1 MVANSPD
8 NSQSDPEILEQIV
21 DHFTNRL
28 RAGEHPAI
36 AEYQDQYPKFRD
48 EIEDLLASVA
58 MIEQLKS
65 DPTNSPSKS
74 RSLDEV
80 SGLDRIGP
88 YKIKGEIGRG
98 GMGVVFEAV
107 HESLG
112 KRVAIKV
119 MPTPL
124 INSKNFVERFKRE
137 AQSAARLHHTNIVSV
152 FGVGEGEGYHYYVMD
167 LIDGQTLGAVIN
179 GINASDP
186 ISTRIDRYETRLDLS
201 GNLTLALN
209 ASTPL
214 EESTAT
220 SHGQTATDSST
231 ANSQTRPTKKANH
244 YRWAA
249 RIAADISDA
258 VAFAHDADLLH
269 RDIKPSNI
277 ILDQKGQVWITDFG
291 LAKDTRSEIN
301 LTKTGDVIGTPQYL
315 SPESLEGKYDCRSE
329 VYCIGLTLY
338 ELATL
343 QPAFNNGTTAEVIRA
358 IATSS
363 PPSPR
368 KISPDIPIDLSTII
382 EKSISKNAEE
392 RYPTVKDLQ
401 RDLIAFVE
409 DRTIAARPPSTI
421 EMVSKWGRRNPL
433 AASLSV
439 ISCILLLLVA
449 VATSFGYLYTKDAL
463 AKEAKKS
470 ALLEDQIIK
479 TEKANNKFQ
488 AAYKKQESEYQRAE
502 RNVDISI
509 QAFDKMFKQLVA
521 KDSANST
528 ELSIDGLEDLQGI
541 ETSITK
547 QDAVFLEEFLAFY
560 DKFATNNFDNKDL
573 QAESARAFRRVA
585 NIYQLL
591 GEVDRSF
598 DAYKKSIELY
608 NKVLVESPESKGS
621 LIALVQTKN
630 ELSRAYRR
638 DQNLSEA
645 IAQNQNAIQLL
656 RDVPVEQLDNQL
668 KLELAKTFNSI
679 GSSLAINAVIYDS
692 LEESRLAKNGAPG
705 FHRRAEGHRPPT
717 WTELYL
723 EKMRF
728 RRPPPRKGQDLTK
741 RPNANR
747 PNTTRPNPNRPNT
760 TRPKDGPGFLARGP
774 GRSRNHEANLR
785 LLRRSKENADRAIT
799 ILDQLIDEEP
809 NNADYRSARAECYCC
824 LAWSFVEPDQK
835 AALNMR
841 SLAIEELESLIAES
855 PGNSNYRYRLA
866 MAYSLSNPSDSPENR
881 KLMLESSIKIAND
894 LKTQFPKVLD
904 YHYLFISVQNI
915 LAVNFVSAG
924 NLDEALKAFQNSKD
938 TFDEILQLNP
948 DGSALRQ
955 TDRFFGV
962 QLRSLV
968 EAAEKNADEKIARS
982 AKDIR
987 EDLNKMISEYRI
999 RQEST
1004 TQK

>member
-8 NSQSDPEILEQIV
+8 NSKSEPEILEQIV

-36 AEYQDQYPKFRD
+36 TDYQARHPEFKD

-65 DPTNSPSKS
+65 DPTNSPAKS

-80 SGLDRIGP
+80 SGLNQIGP

-124 INSKNFVERFKRE
+124 INSKNYVERFKRE

-167 LIDGQTLGAVIN
+167 LIEGQTLGAVIN

-186 ISTRIDRYETRLDLS
+186 KSTKIDRYETRVDMN
-201 GNLTLALN
+201 GELTLAFN
-209 ASTPL
+209 SSTPL
-214 EESTAT
+214 DTPSVTSDARTTTPEMSTVKPQA
-220 SHGQTATDSST
+220 
-231 ANSQTRPTKKANH
+231 RPIKKASH

-249 RIAADISDA
+249 RIAADLANA

-368 KISPDIPIDLSTII
+368 KISPGIPIDLSTII

-439 ISCILLLLVA
+439 VSFILLLLVA
-449 VATSFGYLYTKDAL
+449 AATSFGYLYTKDAL
-463 AKEAKKS
+463 DQEAKKS
-470 ALLEDQIIK
+470 ALLEDQIRE
-479 TEKANNKFQ
+479 TDEANRKVR
-488 AAYKKQESEYQRAE
+488 AAYKSQESEYQRAE

-509 QAFDKMFKQLVA
+509 QAFDRMFKQLVA
-521 KDSANST
+521 KDSADST

-547 QDAVFLEEFLAFY
+547 QDAVFLEEFLSFY
-560 DKFATNNFDNKDL
+560 DKFATNNFDNQDL

-608 NKVLVESPESKGS
+608 NKVLVDSPDSKES

-638 DQNLSEA
+638 DHNLPEA
-645 IAQNQNAIQLL
+645 IAQNQTASQLL
-656 RDVPVEQLDNQL
+656 KDVPVDQLDNQL

-679 GSSLAINAVIYDS
+679 GSSLAINAVIFDS
-692 LEESRLAKNGAPG
+692 LEENRSPKNGTPG
-705 FHRRAEGHRPPT
+705 FHRHTEGHRPPT
-717 WTELYL
+717 WTKLYL
-723 EKMRF
+723 EKDPF
-728 RRPPPRKGQDLTK
+728 RRPPPRKGQDLAK
-741 RPNANR
+741 RPNVNR
-747 PNTTRPNPNRPNT
+747 PNSN
-760 TRPKDGPGFLARGP
+760 RPKDGPGFLSRGP
-774 GRSRNHEANLR
+774 GRSRSHEALLR
-785 LLRRSKENADRAIT
+785 TLRRSKEGADRAIT
-799 ILDQLIDEEP
+799 ILDQLIADEP
-809 NNADYRSARAECYCC
+809 DNADYRSARAECYGC
-824 LAWSFVEPDQK
+824 LAWSKVEPDQK
-835 AALNMR
+835 TALKMR
-841 SLAIEELESLIAES
+841 SLAIQELESLITES
-855 PGNSNYRYRLA
+855 PNHSNYRYRLA
-866 MAYSLSNPSDSPENR
+866 LAYSLSNPSDSPDNR

-894 LKTQFPKVLD
+894 LKTQFTKVLD
-904 YHYLFISVQNI
+904 YHYLFISVQNT
-915 LAVNFVSAG
+915 LAANFVSAG
-924 NLDEALKAFQNSKD
+924 NLEEALNAFQSSKD
-938 TFDEILQLNP
+938 TFESILQLNP
-948 DGSALRQ
+948 DGIALRQ
-955 TDRFFGV
+955 TDQLFTM
-962 QLRSLV
+962 QLRGLV
-968 EAAEKNADEKIARS
+968 EAAEENTDGEVAQS
-982 AKDIR
+982 AKGIR
-987 EDLNKMISEYRI
+987 NDLREMISEYRI
-999 RQEST
+999 RQGST
-1004 TQK
+1004 SQ

>member
-1 MVANSPD
+1 MTDKSPD

-21 DHFTNRL
+21 EHFTNRL

-36 AEYQDQYPKFRD
+36 ADYQSRYPKFKD

-65 DPTNSPSKS
+65 DPTNSPAKS

-80 SGLDRIGP
+80 SGLEQIGQ
-88 YKIKGEIGRG
+88 YKINGEIGRG

-167 LIDGQTLGAVIN
+167 LIEGQTLGAVIN
-179 GINASDP
+179 GFNASHP
-186 ISTRIDRYETRLDLS
+186 LSTKIDRYETRVDIS
-201 GNLTLALN
+201 GEQTIAIN
-209 ASTPL
+209 ASPPS
-214 EESTAT
+214 EKISVT
-220 SHGQTATDSST
+220 SHEKTKTPETPTGSSQ
-231 ANSQTRPTKKANH
+231 ARPSMKANH

-249 RIAADISDA
+249 RIAADIANA

-291 LAKDTRSEIN
+291 LAKDTRSDIN

-368 KISPDIPIDLSTII
+368 KISPSIPIDLSTII
-382 EKSISKNAEE
+382 EKSISRNAEE

-421 EMVSKWGRRNPL
+421 EMISKWGRRNPL

-439 ISCILLLLVA
+439 VSCVLLLLVA

-463 AKEAKKS
+463 KKEAQKS
-470 ALLEDQIIK
+470 ALLEEQIIK

-509 QAFDKMFKQLVA
+509 QAFDRMFKQLVA

-591 GEVDRSF
+591 GEFDRSF
-598 DAYKKSIELY
+598 DAYKKSIDLY
-608 NKVLVESPESKGS
+608 NKVLVESPDSKES

-638 DQNLSEA
+638 DQNLQQA
-645 IAQNQNAIQLL
+645 IAQNQSAIQLL
-656 RDVPVEQLDNQL
+656 NDVPIEQLDNEL

-679 GSSLAINAVIYDS
+679 GSSLAINAVIIDS
-692 LEESRLAKNGAPG
+692 LEESRSTKKGNPG
-705 FHRRAEGHRPPT
+705 FHRRPEGHRPPN
-717 WTELYL
+717 WMELYL
-723 EKMRF
+723 DQNRF

-741 RPNANR
+741 RPNTNR
-747 PNTTRPNPNRPNT
+747 PNTNRFN
-760 TRPKDGPGFLARGP
+760 DGPGFLTRGP
-774 GRSRNHEANLR
+774 GRARTHEANLR
-785 LLRRSKENADRAIT
+785 LLRRSNENADRAIT
-799 ILDQLIDEEP
+799 ILDQLIDDEP
-809 NNADYRSARAECYCC
+809 DNPDYRSARAECYCC
-824 LAWSFVEPDQK
+824 LACSFVEPDQK

-841 SLAIEELESLIAES
+841 SLAIKELESLIAES
-855 PGNSNYRYRLA
+855 PNHSIYLYRLA
-866 MAYSLSNPSDSPENR
+866 LAYSLSNPSDSPENR
-881 KLMLESSIKIAND
+881 KLMLERSIKIAND
-894 LKTQFPKVLD
+894 LKIQFPKVLD
-904 YHYLFISVQNI
+904 YHYLFISVQNT

-924 NLDEALKAFQNSKD
+924 NLDEALKAFQNSKE
-938 TFDEILQLNP
+938 TFKAILQLNP
-948 DGSALRQ
+948 NGSALRQ
-955 TDRFFGV
+955 TDRLFGV

-968 EAAEKNADEKIARS
+968 EAAENNNTDEKIARS

-987 EDLNKMISEYRI
+987 KDLDEMISEYRI
-999 RQEST
+999 RQDST
-1004 TQK
+1004 TQQ

>member
-1 MVANSPD
+1 MVANSSD
-8 NSQSDPEILEQIV
+8 NSQSEPEILEQIV

-36 AEYQDQYPKFRD
+36 ADYQAQHPEFKD

-65 DPTNSPSKS
+65 DPTNSPAKS

-80 SGLDRIGP
+80 SGLNRIGP
-88 YKIKGEIGRG
+88 YKINGEIGRG

-167 LIDGQTLGAVIN
+167 LIEGQTLGAVIN

-186 ISTRIDRYETRLDLS
+186 NSTKIDRYETRVDMS
-201 GNLTLALN
+201 GELTLAYN

-214 EESTAT
+214 ENPSVT
-220 SHGQTATDSST
+220 SHEQTTTSESS
-231 ANSQTRPTKKANH
+231 AVKPHARPIKKASH

-249 RIAADISDA
+249 RIAADIANA

-343 QPAFNNGTTAEVIRA
+343 QPAFHNGTTAEIIRA

-368 KISPDIPIDLSTII
+368 KISPGIPIDLSTII

-392 RYPTVKDLQ
+392 RYPTVKDLL

-409 DRTIAARPPSTI
+409 DRTIAARPPSTV

-439 ISCILLLLVA
+439 VSFILLLLVA
-449 VATSFGYLYTKDAL
+449 AATSFGYLYTKDAL
-463 AKEAKKS
+463 DQEAKKS
-470 ALLEDQIIK
+470 ALLEIQIRE
-479 TEKANNKFQ
+479 TDEANQKVS
-488 AAYKKQESEYQRAE
+488 AAYKSQQSEYQRAE
-502 RNVDISI
+502 RNVDLSI
-509 QAFDKMFKQLVA
+509 QAFDRMFKQLVA
-521 KDSANST
+521 KDSADST

-547 QDAVFLEEFLAFY
+547 QDAVFLEEFLSFY
-560 DKFATNNFDNKDL
+560 DKFATNNFDNQDL

-591 GEVDRSF
+591 GEIDRSF

-608 NKVLVESPESKGS
+608 NKVLVDSPDAKES

-638 DQNLSEA
+638 DHNLPEA

-656 RDVPVEQLDNQL
+656 NDVPVEQLDNRL

-679 GSSLAINAVIYDS
+679 GSSLAINAVIFDS
-692 LEESRLAKNGAPG
+692 LEESRLPKNGTPG
-705 FHRRAEGHRPPT
+705 FHRHADGHRPPT
-717 WTELYL
+717 WTKLYL
-723 EKMRF
+723 ETYRF

-747 PNTTRPNPNRPNT
+747 PNANRPNSN
-760 TRPKDGPGFLARGP
+760 RPKDGPGFPPRGA
-774 GRSRNHEANLR
+774 GRSRNHDALLR
-785 LLRRSKENADRAIT
+785 TLRRSKEGADRAIT
-799 ILDQLIDEEP
+799 ILDQLIADEP
-809 NNADYRSARAECYCC
+809 DNADYRSARAECYGC
-824 LAWSFVEPDQK
+824 LAWSKVEPDQET
-835 AALNMR
+835 ALKMR
-841 SLAIEELESLIAES
+841 SLAIAELESLISES
-855 PGNSNYRYRLA
+855 PNHSNYRYRLA
-866 MAYSLSNPSDSPENR
+866 LAYSLSNPSDSPDNR

-904 YHYLFISVQNI
+904 YHYLFISVQNT
-915 LAVNFVSAG
+915 LAANFVSAG
-924 NLDEALKAFQNSKD
+924 NLDEALSAFQSSKD
-938 TFDEILQLNP
+938 TFESILQLNP
-948 DGSALRQ
+948 DGTALRQ
-955 TDRFFGV
+955 TDQLFGM

-968 EAAEKNADEKIARS
+968 ETAEKNANEKTAQA
-982 AKDIR
+982 AKSIR
-987 EDLNKMISEYRI
+987 NDLREMISEYRI
-999 RQEST
+999 RQGST
-1004 TQK
+1004 SQK

>member
-1 MVANSPD
+1 MIDKSPD
-8 NSQSDPEILEQIV
+8 NSQSDPETLEQIV

-36 AEYQDQYPKFRD
+36 ADYQKRHPQFKD
-48 EIEDLLASVA
+48 EIEDLLASVT

-65 DPTNSPSKS
+65 NSTNSSSKS
-74 RSLDEV
+74 KSLDEV
-80 SGLDRIGP
+80 SNLKQIGQ
-88 YKIKGEIGRG
+88 YKINGEIGRG
-98 GMGVVFEAV
+98 GMGVVFKAV

-152 FGVGEGEGYHYYVMD
+152 FGVGEGDGYHYYVMD
-167 LIDGQTLGAVIN
+167 LIEGQTLGAVIN
-179 GINASDP
+179 GFNASHP
-186 ISTRIDRYETRLDLS
+186 ISTKIDRYETRMDLS
-201 GNLTLALN
+201 GELTVSITPATPSEKPPATLPEETKTLETPTGLSQAQ
-209 ASTPL
+209 ASM
-214 EESTAT
+214 
-220 SHGQTATDSST
+220 
-231 ANSQTRPTKKANH
+231 KANH

-249 RIAADISDA
+249 RIAADIADA

-291 LAKDTRSEIN
+291 LAKDTRSDIN

-315 SPESLEGKYDCRSE
+315 SPESLEGKYDYRSE

-368 KISPDIPIDLSTII
+368 KVSPSIPIDLSTII
-382 EKSISKNAEE
+382 EKSISRNAEE
-392 RYPTVKDLQ
+392 RYPNVKDLQ
-401 RDLIAFVE
+401 RDLIAFIE

-439 ISCILLLLVA
+439 VSCILLLLVA
-449 VATSFGYLYTKDAL
+449 AATSFAYLYTKDAL
-463 AKEAKKS
+463 KKEAQNT
-470 ALLEDQIIK
+470 ALLEDQIIE
-479 TEKANNKFQ
+479 TNKANQKVQ
-488 AAYKKQESEYQRAE
+488 AAYKSQQNEYHRAE

-509 QAFDKMFKQLVA
+509 QAFDRMFKQLVA

-547 QDAVFLEEFLAFY
+547 QDAVFLEEFLSFY

-573 QAESARAFRRVA
+573 QAESARGFRRVA

-591 GEVDRSF
+591 GEFDRSF
-598 DAYKKSIELY
+598 AAYKNSIELY
-608 NKVLVESPESKGS
+608 NKVLVDSPESKES
-621 LIALVQTKN
+621 LIALVQTTN

-638 DQNLSEA
+638 DQNISEA
-645 IAQNQNAIQLL
+645 ITQNQNAIQLL
-656 RDVPVEQLDNQL
+656 KDVPVEQLDNQL

-679 GSSLAINAVIYDS
+679 GFSLAINAVIYDS
-692 LEESRLAKNGAPG
+692 LEESRSPQNGTPE
-705 FHRRAEGHRPPT
+705 FHRRAEGHRPPF

-723 EKMRF
+723 ETNRF
-728 RRPPPRKGQDLTK
+728 RRPPPRKGQNLTK
-741 RPNANR
+741 RPNSN
-747 PNTTRPNPNRPNT
+747 
-760 TRPKDGPGFLARGP
+760 RPKDGPGFMSRGP
-774 GRSRNHEANLR
+774 GRSRTHEANLR

-799 ILDQLIDEEP
+799 ILDQLIAGEP
-809 NNADYRSARAECYCC
+809 DNADYRSARAECYCC
-824 LAWSFVEPDQK
+824 LACSFVEPNQEI
-835 AALNMR
+835 ALKMR

-855 PGNSNYRYRLA
+855 PKQSNYRYRLA
-866 MAYSLSNPSDSPENR
+866 MAYSLSNPSDSLENR
-881 KLMLESSIKIAND
+881 NLMLESSIKIAND
-894 LKTQFPKVLD
+894 LKTQFPKVLN
-904 YHYLFISVQNI
+904 YHYLFISVQNT

-924 NLDEALKAFQNSKD
+924 NLDEALSAFQNSKD
-938 TFDEILQLNP
+938 TFESILQLNP
-948 DGSALRQ
+948 GGSAFRQ
-955 TDRFFGV
+955 TDQLFGM
-962 QLRSLV
+962 QLRNLV
-968 EAAEKNADEKIARS
+968 EAAEKNTDEKIAQS
-982 AKDIR
+982 AKGIR
-987 EDLNKMISEYRI
+987 NELREMISEYRI
-999 RQEST
+999 RQGSPPS
-1004 TQK
+1004 Q

>member
-1 MVANSPD
+1 MIDKSPD
-8 NSQSDPEILEQIV
+8 NSQSDPETLEQIV

-36 AEYQDQYPKFRD
+36 ADYQKRHPQFKD
-48 EIEDLLASVA
+48 EIEDLLASVT

-65 DPTNSPSKS
+65 NSTNSSSKS

-80 SGLDRIGP
+80 SGLEQIGQ
-88 YKIKGEIGRG
+88 YKINGEIGRG

-124 INSKNFVERFKRE
+124 VNSKNFVERFKRE

-152 FGVGEGEGYHYYVMD
+152 FGVGEGDGYHYYVMD
-167 LIDGQTLGAVIN
+167 LIEGQTLGAVIR
-179 GINASDP
+179 GFNASHP
-186 ISTRIDRYETRLDLS
+186 NSTKIDRYDTRVDMS
-201 GNLTLALN
+201 GERTLAI
-209 ASTPL
+209 TPSIISEKPTAISL
-214 EESTAT
+214 EEKKTLET
-220 SHGQTATDSST
+220 PTN
-231 ANSQTRPTKKANH
+231 NSQARPSVKASH

-249 RIAADISDA
+249 RIAADIADA

-291 LAKDTRSEIN
+291 LAIDSRCDIY
-301 LTKTGDVIGTPQYL
+301 LTKTRDVIGTPKYL
-315 SPESLEGKYDCRSE
+315 SPESLEGKYDYRSE

-368 KISPDIPIDLSTII
+368 KISPSIPIDLSTII
-382 EKSISKNAEE
+382 EKSISRNAEE
-392 RYPTVKDLQ
+392 RYSTVKDLQ
-401 RDLIAFVE
+401 RDLIAFIE

-433 AASLSV
+433 AASLSIV
-439 ISCILLLLVA
+439 SFILLLLVA
-449 VATSFGYLYTKDAL
+449 VATSFAYLYTKEAL
-463 AKEAKKS
+463 KKEAQNT
-470 ALLEDQIIK
+470 ALLEDQII
-479 TEKANNKFQ
+479 ERNKANQKVK
-488 AAYKKQESEYQRAE
+488 AAYKSQQNEYHRAE

-509 QAFDKMFKQLVA
+509 QAFDRMFKQLVA

-547 QDAVFLEEFLAFY
+547 QDAVFLEEFLSFY
-560 DKFATNNFDNKDL
+560 DKFANNNFDNKNL
-573 QAESARAFRRVA
+573 QSESARGFRRVA

-591 GEVDRSF
+591 GEFDRSF
-598 DAYKKSIELY
+598 DAYKNSIELY
-608 NKVLVESPESKGS
+608 NKVLVDSPESKES
-621 LIALVQTKN
+621 LIALVQTTN

-638 DQNLSEA
+638 DQNISEA
-645 IAQNQNAIQLL
+645 ITQNQNAIQLL
-656 RDVPVEQLDNQL
+656 KDVPIEQLDNQL

-679 GSSLAINAVIYDS
+679 GFSLAINAVIYDS
-692 LEESRLAKNGAPG
+692 LEESRSSQNGNPE
-705 FHRRAEGHRPPT
+705 FHRRPEGHRPPY

-723 EKMRF
+723 EKNRF
-728 RRPPPRKGQDLTK
+728 RRPPPRKGQDPTK

-747 PNTTRPNPNRPNT
+747 PNSN
-760 TRPKDGPGFLARGP
+760 RPKDGPGFLPRGP
-774 GRSRNHEANLR
+774 GRSRTHEANLR
-785 LLRRSKENADRAIT
+785 LLRHSKENAGRAIA
-799 ILDQLIDEEP
+799 ILDQLIAGEP
-809 NNADYRSARAECYCC
+809 DNADYRSARAECYCC
-824 LAWSFVEPDQK
+824 LACSFVEPNQTT
-835 AALNMR
+835 ALKMR
-841 SLAIEELESLIAES
+841 SLAIEELKSLIAES
-855 PGNSNYRYRLA
+855 PNQSNYRYRLA
-866 MAYSLSNPSDSPENR
+866 MAYSLSNPSDSTENR

-894 LKTQFPKVLD
+894 LKTQFPKVLN
-904 YHYLFISVQNI
+904 YHYLFISVQNT

-924 NLDEALKAFQNSKD
+924 NLDEALTAFQNSKD
-938 TFDEILQLNP
+938 TFESILKLNP

-955 TDRFFGV
+955 TDLLFGM

-968 EAAEKNADEKIARS
+968 EAAEKNIDEKIARS
-982 AKDIR
+982 AKGIR
-987 EDLNKMISEYRI
+987 NDLLEMISDYRI
-999 RQEST
+999 RQGYSSP
-1004 TQK
+1004 Q

>member
-1 MVANSPD
+1 MAANSPG
-8 NSQSDPEILEQIV
+8 NPQSDSEILDRIV

-36 AEYQDQYPKFRD
+36 ADYQERYPKFKD

-65 DPTNSPSKS
+65 DPTNSSVKS

-80 SGLDRIGP
+80 SSLDRIGH
-88 YKIKGEIGRG
+88 YKINGEIGRG

-167 LIDGQTLGAVIN
+167 LIEGQTLGAVIN
-179 GINASDP
+179 GFNASHS
-186 ISTRIDRYETRLDLS
+186 IGTKIDHYETRLDISGEATVARHVSTLS
-201 GNLTLALN
+201 ENSPETSNKKSESPEHRPVHSQAR
-209 ASTPL
+209 AS
-214 EESTAT
+214 
-220 SHGQTATDSST
+220 
-231 ANSQTRPTKKANH
+231 KKANH

-249 RIAADISDA
+249 RIVADIADA

-269 RDIKPSNI
+269 RDIKPSNL
-277 ILDQKGQVWITDFG
+277 ILDQKGQIWITDFG
-291 LAKDTRSEIN
+291 LAKDTRSDIN

-363 PPSPR
+363 PPPPR
-368 KISPDIPIDLSTII
+368 KISPGIPIDLSTII
-382 EKSISKNAEE
+382 EKSISKTAEE
-392 RYPTVKDLQ
+392 RYSTVKELQ
-401 RDLIAFVE
+401 RDLIAFIE
-409 DRTIAARPPSTI
+409 DRPIAARPPSTI
-421 EMVSKWGRRNPL
+421 ELVSKWGRRNPL

-439 ISCILLLLVA
+439 VSCILLLLVA
-449 VATSFGYLYTKDAL
+449 ATTSFGYLYTKDAL
-463 AKEAKKS
+463 EKEAQRS
-470 ALLEDQIIK
+470 AELKHQVRE
-479 TEKANNKFQ
+479 TEEANQKVQ
-488 AAYKKQESEYQRAE
+488 TAYQSQLNEYHRAE

-509 QAFDKMFKQLVA
+509 QAFDRMFKQLVA

-560 DKFATNNFDNKDL
+560 DKFATNNFDNKSL

-591 GEVDRSF
+591 GEFDRSF
-598 DAYKKSIELY
+598 DAYKKSIDLY
-608 NKVLVESPESKGS
+608 NKVLSETPESKES

-638 DQNLSEA
+638 DQNLEQA
-645 IAQNQNAIQLL
+645 IEQNQSAIKLL
-656 RDVPVEQLDNQL
+656 KDVPIEQLDNEL

-679 GSSLAINAVIYDS
+679 GSSGAINAVIYDS
-692 LEESRLAKNGAPG
+692 LEESRSSKKANSG
-705 FHRRAEGHRPPT
+705 FHRHPNGHRPPN
-717 WTELYL
+717 WIELELYL
-723 EKMRF
+723 EKNRF
-728 RRPPPRKGQDLTK
+728 RRPPPRKGPEPGQ
-741 RPNANR
+741 RSNSN
-747 PNTTRPNPNRPNT
+747 
-760 TRPKDGPGFLARGP
+760 RPKDGPGFMARGP
-774 GRSRNHEANLR
+774 GRPRPRDAEANPR
-785 LLRRSKENADRAIT
+785 LLRRSKENADKAIK
-799 ILDQLIDEEP
+799 ILEQLIAQDP
-809 NNADYRSARAECYCC
+809 DNADYRSARAECYCC
-824 LAWSFVEPDQK
+824 LAWSLVERNQK
-835 AALNMR
+835 TALEMR
-841 SLAIEELESLIAES
+841 SLAIEELESLIAQAPNHS
-855 PGNSNYRYRLA
+855 SYRYRLA

-881 KLMLESSIKIAND
+881 KLMLESSVKIAND

-904 YHYLFISVQNI
+904 YHYLFISVQNT
-915 LAVNFVSAG
+915 LAINFIGAG
-924 NLDEALKAFQNSKD
+924 NLNAALSAFEGSKVA
-938 TFDEILQLNP
+938 FEPILQLNP
-948 DGSALRQ
+948 NGIALRR
-955 TDRFFGV
+955 TDLLFGM

-968 EAAEKNADEKIARS
+968 EAAEQQSDEKIVRA

-987 EDLNKMISEYRI
+987 NDLHKLISEYRL
-999 RQEST
+999 RQTST
-1004 TQK
+1004 TQQ

>member
-1 MVANSPD
+1 MAANSPD
-8 NSQSDPEILEQIV
+8 NSQSDPEILEKIV
-21 DHFTNRL
+21 DHFTSRL

-36 AEYQDQYPKFRD
+36 AEYQEQHPKYKD

-65 DPTNSPSKS
+65 DPINSPSKS

-124 INSKNFVERFKRE
+124 INSKNFVQRFKRE
-137 AQSAARLHHTNIVSV
+137 AQTAARLHHTNIVSV

-179 GINASDP
+179 GISSSDP
-186 ISTRIDRYETRLDLS
+186 VSTKIDRYETRLDLS
-201 GNLTLALN
+201 GELTVALD
-209 ASTPL
+209 ASTRL
-214 EESTAT
+214 ENSTTT
-220 SHGQTATDSST
+220 SD
-231 ANSQTRPTKKANH
+231 SQTTAAPSTVRPPTRPIKKANH

-258 VAFAHDADLLH
+258 VAFAHEAELLH

-291 LAKDTRSEIN
+291 LAKDTSSDIN

-315 SPESLEGKYDCRSE
+315 SPESLEGRYDCRSE

-343 QPAFNNGTTAEVIRA
+343 QPAFNNGSTAEVIRA

-368 KISPDIPIDLSTII
+368 KISPGIPIDLSTII
-382 EKSISKNAEE
+382 EKAISRNPEE
-392 RYPTVKDLQ
+392 RYPTARDLQ

-439 ISCILLLLVA
+439 ISCFLLMLVA
-449 VATSFGYLYTKDAL
+449 AATSFGYLYTSDAL
-463 AKEAKKS
+463 KKEAQKS
-470 ALLEDQIIK
+470 ALLEEQIIE

-509 QAFDKMFKQLVA
+509 QAFDRMFKQLVA
-521 KDSANST
+521 KDSTNSS

-547 QDAVFLEEFLAFY
+547 QDAVFLEEFLSFY
-560 DKFATNNFDNKDL
+560 DKFATNNFDNQDL

-598 DAYKKSIELY
+598 DAYKKSIDLY
-608 NKVLVESPESKGS
+608 NKVLVDSPDSKES

-638 DQNLSEA
+638 DHKLAEA
-645 IAQNQNAIQLL
+645 IAQNENAIQLL
-656 RDVPVEQLDNQL
+656 KDVPVEQLDNQL
-668 KLELAKTFNSI
+668 KLELARTFNSI

-692 LEESRLAKNGAPG
+692 LEESRSAQKGTPG
-705 FHRRAEGHRPPT
+705 NHHRDEGHRPPN
-717 WTELYL
+717 WIELYL
-723 EKMRF
+723 GRPPF
-728 RRPPPRKGQDLTK
+728 RRPPLRKGQELTK
-741 RPNANR
+741 RLNTNR
-747 PNTTRPNPNRPNT
+747 PKGGASFAP
-760 TRPKDGPGFLARGP
+760 RGS
-774 GRSRNHEANLR
+774 GRSRLHDTNVR
-785 LLRRSKENADRAIT
+785 LLRRSKENADTAIT
-799 ILDQLIDEEP
+799 ILDQLIAEEP
-809 NNADYRSARAECYCC
+809 DNVDYRSARAECYCC
-824 LAWSFVEPDQK
+824 LASSFVEPDQK
-835 AALNMR
+835 AALKMR
-841 SLAIEELESLIAES
+841 NLAIEELESLIAES
-855 PGNSNYRYRLA
+855 PNQSNYRYRLA
-866 MAYSLSNPSDSPENR
+866 MAYSLSNPSDSAENR
-881 KLMLESSIKIAND
+881 KRMLEKSIKIADD

-904 YHYLFISVQNI
+904 YHYLFISVQNT
-915 LAVNFVSAG
+915 LAVNFVTAG
-924 NLDEALKAFQNSKD
+924 NLNAALNAFQNSKD
-938 TFDEILQLNP
+938 AFESILQLNP
-948 DGSALRQ
+948 DGSALKQ
-955 TDRFFGV
+955 TDLSFGM
-962 QLRSLV
+962 QLRTLV
-968 EAAEKNADEKIARS
+968 EAAEKNDDANTTRLALGIRNDLREMIA
-982 AKDIR
+982 
-987 EDLNKMISEYRI
+987 EYRS
-999 RQEST
+999 RQNST
-1004 TQK
+1004 TQQ